1 MAGISFN
8 GSSEIVDQKP
18 DKEHV
23 VHSTGGIEKTI
34 SLAERA
40 DAQAVT
46 ANIQE
51 LGVKVL
57 QEKGKLE
64 GFMKLMQRS

>member
-1 MAGISFN
+1 M
-8 GSSEIVDQKP
+8 
-18 DKEHV
+18 
-23 VHSTGGIEKTI
+23 TGCPEKTI
-34 SLAERA
+34 SLVERA
-40 DAQAVT
+40 DAPSVP

-64 GFMKLMQRS
+64 GFMKVMQRS